1 MRAKTIYI
9 DKLHESSG
17 ESTLNAVKVLL
28 IALLII
34 SVFLVVY
41 VRHLCIREGYAISR
55 LASDLN
61 EMEIQYQLMM
71 EKQSE
76 IRDTASLYK
85 TGESL
90 GLVLPDLNRTFN
102 VQ

>member
-1 MRAKTIYI
+1 MRAKTIYW
-9 DKLHESSG
+9 DKVYESNG
-17 ESTLNAVKVLL
+17 ENSLSTGKVLL
-28 IALLII
+28 WALLII

-41 VRHLCIREGYAISR
+41 VRHLCVREGYAISR

-61 EMEIQYQLMM
+61 EMEIQYQLMQ

-76 IRDTASLYK
+76 MRDTASLYK
-85 TGESL
+85 MGENM
-90 GLVLPDLNRTFN
+90 GLVLPDMNRTFN